1 MNLHEYQGKLLFAE
15 YNLPVSKGKV
25 IFDAKDAID
34 ACDEI
39 GGDKWVVK
47 AQVHAGGRGKSG
59 GVQLIDN
66 PEQAIEF
73 AQKWLG
79 NRLITYQ
86 TDAVGQIVNSILIE
100 ECTDIAQELYL
111 SAVIDRDTQK
121 IVFIGSSE
129 GGVNIEEVAKNSPEK
144 IIYQGVDLD
153 DKDFSQHAENIGKV
167 LKLNPDQQNQFSPML
182 DNLVRLFVEKDLS
195 LLEINPLVITKN
207 GDLHCLDAKINI
219 DSNALFRQPELMEM
233 HDESQEDPQEAEA
246 AKHDLSYVSLD
257 GNIGCMVNGAGLA
270 MGTMDT
276 IKFFGGNPANFLD
289 VGGTATQERVAKAFK
304 IILKD
309 PEVKVVLVNIFGGI
323 VRCDLIAE
331 GIVAAIKFFG
341 GNPANFLD
349 VGGTATQERV
359 AKAFK
364 IILKDPEVK
373 VVLVNIFGGI
383 VRCDLIAEGI
393 VAAIKEVGI
402 EVPVVVRLEGN
413 NAEIGAKILEES
425 DIKVES
431 INDLG
436 SAAKKSVELAK

>member
-1 MNLHEYQGKLLFAE
+1 MNLHEYQGKSLFAA

-25 IFDAKDAID
+25 IFTAEDAIE
-34 ACDEI
+34 ACNEI
-39 GGDKWVVK
+39 GGKKWVVK

-59 GVQLIDN
+59 GVELIES
-66 PEQAIEF
+66 PQAAQDF
-73 AQKWLG
+73 AEKWLG
-79 NRLITYQ
+79 NRLVTYQ
-86 TDAVGQIVNSILIE
+86 TDSKGQIVNSILIE
-100 ECTDIAQELYL
+100 NCTDIAKELYL
-111 SAVIDRDTQK
+111 SAVIDRESQK

-129 GGVNIEEVAKNSPEK
+129 GGVNIEEVAKSSPEK
-144 IIYQGVDLD
+144 IIYQGIDLD
-153 DKDFSQHAENIGKV
+153 DPDLSNHAISIGNV
-167 LKLNPDQQNQFSPML
+167 LKLNTEQQKQFTPML

-195 LLEINPLVITKN
+195 LLEINPLVITQN
-207 GDLHCLDAKINI
+207 GDLHCLDAKLNI

-233 HDESQEDPQEAEA
+233 HDESQEEPQEAEA

-331 GIVAAIKFFG
+331 GIVAAIK
-341 GNPANFLD
+341 D
-349 VGGTATQERV
+349 VG
-359 AKAFK
+359 
-364 IILKDPEVK
+364 
-373 VVLVNIFGGI
+373 
-383 VRCDLIAEGI
+383 
-393 VAAIKEVGI
+393 IK
-402 EVPVVVRLEGN
+402 VPVVVRLEGN

-425 DIKVES
+425 DIEVES
-431 INDLG
+431 INDLA